1 MSADAEQTS
10 PSSTAATSSV
20 ASQASS
26 PQAKKSAR
34 KMGAV
39 IVVLILGG
47 LAAYFFGVF
56 GGGDGS
62 FFAGPDVSRGAKD
75 QADNAEI
82 AAPSNA
88 GQSAALPQRESD
100 ALQEKID
107 ELELRLATVNLREE
121 NQKQILAD
129 LSKRM
134 ASVEN
139 ELKRR
144 SDNRLV
150 ALASALMTLQNTVVA
165 GEPFQIEL
173 RLVEAL
179 APAHLAEPGS
189 LAALRVRAKTGI
201 KRAAQLSK
209 EFDAVARQIMSASTQ
224 GKAKNWWDDIK
235 ARFAS
240 LISIR
245 PVEDAKGMSTG
256 AIVTR
261 MQMRVDENDIAGAVK
276 EADALKGA
284 PAMAAKS
291 WRDDARAYIEVHETL
306 NDLSTG
312 IARELARSDMT
323 STQAGGG

>member
-1 MSADAEQTS
+1 MSPEKDDQTNSAE
-10 PSSTAATSSV
+10 
-20 ASQASS
+20 
-26 PQAKKSAR
+26 
-34 KMGAV
+34 
-39 IVVLILGG
+39 
-47 LAAYFFGVF
+47 LAAAS
-56 GGGDGS
+56 DK
-62 FFAGPDVSRGAKD
+62 A
-75 QADNAEI
+75 
-82 AAPSNA
+82 
-88 GQSAALPQRESD
+88 QSALTESESD
-100 ALQEKID
+100 ALKEKISD
-107 ELELRLATVNLREE
+107 LELRSATADVQDQ
-121 NQKQILAD
+121 NQAQILAD

-134 ASVEN
+134 ASVED
-139 ELKRR
+139 ELRRR

-150 ALASALMTLQNTVVA
+150 ALASALMTLQNTVLA

-189 LAALRVRAKTGI
+189 LAALHVRAKTGI

-209 EFDAVARQIMSASTQ
+209 EFDAVARQIMIASSQ

-284 PAMAAKS
+284 LALAAKS
-291 WRDDARAYIEVHETL
+291 WRDDAQAYIEVHETL

-312 IARELARSDMT
+312 IARELARSDMA